1 LRHSKPRNLNWNWK
15 EHDDPNGRRFKAL
28 LALGIGIFGL
38 SFATGIQG
46 TIYTN
51 FLVEDIGIEAHQLGV
66 LESIREIPGLL
77 TAFILG
83 FLLHVAEPLLA
94 GASLLL
100 VALGLGAYYFVR
112 GLPDLIAYSFLWSLG
127 LHCWMP
133 LRSSM
138 ILELSEPS
146 CEGKR
151 LGQMNSVGFAAATVS
166 MFTVFV
172 ASTWLSTS
180 FRTFFLIAAIMALLA
195 SLTTLG
201 IPGQSKGSQRFR
213 LILRRKY
220 GLYYGLSLLDG
231 CRRQIFT
238 TFATLVMVKAF
249 GAPVSH
255 IALLM
260 LLNNIIGFMA
270 ASYVGSLVDRIG
282 ERFSLILGYGGAIPV
297 FIGYA
302 LILNLNVLYIL
313 YILDSFLFIF
323 SSIALVTY
331 INDSVPLEDLTPSLA
346 MGQTMNHVAAVSVP
360 VIGGILWSIL
370 GYDKTF
376 FMGAL
381 ITLASALMALGVPKG
396 RIRKP

>member
-1 LRHSKPRNLNWNWK
+1 MRHSKAETKDRKGRSQSDK
-15 EHDDPNGRRFKAL
+15 ERLRAL
-28 LALGIGIFGL
+28 LTLGLGIFGL

-83 FLLHVAEPLLA
+83 ALLRLAEPLLA
-94 GASLLL
+94 GASLIL
-100 VALGLGAYYFVR
+100 VSLGFGAYYFVR
-112 GLPDLIAYSFLWSLG
+112 GLPDLIAFSFLWSLG

-146 CEGKR
+146 SEGKR
-151 LGQMNSVGFAAATVS
+151 LGQMNSVGFAAATAS
-166 MFTVFV
+166 MFMVFV
-172 ASTWLSTS
+172 ASTWLSMS
-180 FRTFFLIAAIMALLA
+180 FRSLFLAAASMALLGGLA
-195 SLTTLG
+195 TFMV
-201 IPGQSKGSQRFR
+201 PGKPKRFEKPR
-213 LILRRKY
+213 LIIRKKY
-220 GLYYGLSLLDG
+220 WLYYGLSLLDG

-238 TFATLVMVKAF
+238 TFAVLAMVKAF
-249 GAPVSH
+249 GAPVGH

-260 LLNNIIGFMA
+260 LFNNVIGFMA
-270 ASYVGSLVDRIG
+270 ASHIGRLVDRIG
-282 ERFSLILGYGGAIPV
+282 ERSSLLISYGGAIPI
-297 FIGYA
+297 FLGYA
-302 LILNLNVLYIL
+302 LVPDTTILYIL

-323 SSIALVTY
+323 NSIALVTY
-331 INDSVPLEDLTPSLA
+331 INDSAPLEDLTPSLA
-346 MGQTMNHVAAVSVP
+346 MGQTVNHVAAVTFPIV
-360 VIGGILWSIL
+360 GGILWSIL

-381 ITLASALMALGVPKG
+381 TTLFLALMALGIPKG
-396 RIRKP
+396 KCRKP